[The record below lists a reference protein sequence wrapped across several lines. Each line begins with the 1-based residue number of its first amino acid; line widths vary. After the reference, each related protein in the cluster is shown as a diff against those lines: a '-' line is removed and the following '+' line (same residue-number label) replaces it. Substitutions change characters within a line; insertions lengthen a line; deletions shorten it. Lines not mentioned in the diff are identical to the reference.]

1 MKVFQYLSIHSLIE
15 DHPLLWEPLKIGLG
29 LLSFHNKKIF
39 PTFRRRIKYT
49 ILLDVQKLFFPVLMN
64 LLMLFNF
71 FCFIKGESIMFA
83 LQNDDDEA
91 ALVLIDKVY
100 NTKEENRELILK

>member
-1 MKVFQYLSIHSLIE
+1 MGMGQLFPEADYNPALI
-15 DHPLLWEPLKIGLG
+15 DDPKNLAAKAAD
-29 LLSFHNKKIF
+29 KK
-39 PTFRRRIKYT
+39 
-49 ILLDVQKLFFPVLMN
+49 DVMWRFFNFFPVFIN

-91 ALVLIDKVY
+91 ALILIDKVY